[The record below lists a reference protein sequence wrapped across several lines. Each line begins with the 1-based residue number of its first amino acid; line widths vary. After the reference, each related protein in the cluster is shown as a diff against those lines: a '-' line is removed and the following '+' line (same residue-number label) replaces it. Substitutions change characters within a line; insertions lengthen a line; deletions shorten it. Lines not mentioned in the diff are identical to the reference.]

1 MDGGGNPSEENL
13 KWVWGLFLILKVQEK
28 RVPKNMKTNSRFY
41 EIRVRKFR
49 VGAVQDN

>member
-1 MDGGGNPSEENL
+1 MSYDIVLCYGRDMQPIGREFE
-13 KWVWGLFLILKVQEK
+13 VQGK
-28 RVPKNMKTNSRFY
+28 RVLKNMKTNSRLY